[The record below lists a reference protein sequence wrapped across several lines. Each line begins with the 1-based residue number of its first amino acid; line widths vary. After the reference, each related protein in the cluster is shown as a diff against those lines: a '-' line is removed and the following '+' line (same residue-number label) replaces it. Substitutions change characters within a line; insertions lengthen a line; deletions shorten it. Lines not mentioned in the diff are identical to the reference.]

1 MSLTISLLGEPA
13 LTQGNQNIELPRSR
27 KTRALLVYLTLAEK
41 PLRREALC
49 NLLWS
54 ATNDPRAGLRWS
66 LTKLRALL
74 GDALVCQGETVA
86 VDFSRHNCDIYDLK
100 AQLKNKSIG
109 SHDELRA
116 LEASMGPDYLP
127 GIDCN
132 ASPEFELWLESN
144 RELIRQLHRDLLER
158 LHKHGFSDPSQAIG
172 FSRKRVGLDYFATE
186 PNLALLRQLLAHE
199 GLQSA
204 QKAMEAWRER
214 LHKAQ
219 IDAAEAERQ
228 WHKLTNTAQLPA
240 HSFNDNDKTEDA
252 PNIEHGTS
260 LELPSCPSL
269 AVLTFH
275 DIGKN
280 PHGILAEGFTS
291 DLISRLSRLRGL
303 FVIARASSSRF
314 SPQQFSVA
322 DIGQYLGVRYLIHG
336 TTQSYNGRIKVNVV
350 LVEAGTSR
358 EIWSD
363 CFESPLDDLFL
374 IQDEIAN
381 TVTSSIEPEIERAE
395 FERARLKNPEN
406 LDAWE
411 NYHMA
416 LWHSFKFTSA
426 DTDTAELYLKRAL
439 IQDPDFNRIHAA
451 MSLNHFSRAFL
462 NTTPDPSENIQLA
475 LEHAQHS
482 LYLDSRDAMG
492 HWSLGR
498 ALFLDNQ
505 HDLALVSVDRS
516 LQANANYAQGHYAR
530 GFIGVHCG
538 LPVDAA
544 PNLATAQRLSPF
556 DPLLFAMKSSQ
567 ALSFMMQGKYEQ
579 AASWGVN
586 ATIEPNAHYHIYAI
600 AGACL
605 QLAGRH
611 SEAKRNVAIA
621 CKRHPGYTRKK
632 FFESFPYKM
641 RSHQQ
646 VISKALADAGLP

>member
-1 MSLTISLLGEPA
+1 MSLTISLLGEPT
-13 LTQGNQNIELPRSR
+13 LTQGNQSIELPRSR
-27 KTRALLVYLTLAEK
+27 KTRALLTYLTLSGK
-41 PLRREALC
+41 PQRRETLC
-49 NLLWS
+49 DLLWS
-54 ATNDPRAGLRWS
+54 TTNDPRAGLRWS
-66 LTKLRALL
+66 LAKLRALL

-86 VDFSRHNCDIYDLK
+86 LSFSQRNCDVYALT
-100 AQLKNKSIG
+100 AQLKNDNTNSI
-109 SHDELRA
+109 DELS
-116 LEASMGPDYLP
+116 LFEASLGPDYLP

-132 ASPEFELWLESN
+132 ASPEFELWLESQ
-144 RELIRQLHRDLLER
+144 RQTIRQLHRDLLER
-158 LHKHGFSDPSQAIG
+158 LQKHGFSDSSQAII
-172 FSRKRVGLDYFATE
+172 FARKRVSLDYCATE
-186 PNLALLRQLLAHE
+186 PNLALLQKLLTHE

-204 QKAMEAWRER
+204 QKAMQAWRDR
-214 LHKAQ
+214 LRKAH
-219 IDAAEAERQ
+219 IDATEAERE
-228 WHKLTNTAQLPA
+228 WHRLTNKTQLPA
-240 HSFNDNDKTEDA
+240 HVFNDKAEEA
-252 PNIEHGTS
+252 PYIERDTS

-269 AVLTFH
+269 AVLTFQ

-280 PHGILAEGFTS
+280 SHGILAEGLTS

-314 SPQQFSVA
+314 SPLKFSMA
-322 DIGQYLGVRYLIHG
+322 DIGQLLGVRYLIHG

-350 LVEAGTSR
+350 LIEAATSR
-358 EIWSD
+358 EIWSE

-381 TVTSSIEPEIERAE
+381 TVTSSIEPEIEQAE

-439 IQDPDFNRIHAA
+439 IQDPQFNRIYAA

-462 NTTPDPSENIQLA
+462 NTTPDPGEDIQLA

-482 LYLDSRDAMG
+482 LHLDSRDAMG

-498 ALFLDNQ
+498 ALFLDSQ
-505 HDLALVSVDRS
+505 HDLALVSLDRS
-516 LQANANYAQGHYAR
+516 LQANSNYAQGHYAR

-538 LPVDAA
+538 LPVEAA
-544 PNLATAQRLSPF
+544 PNLANAQRLSPF

-567 ALSFMMQGKYEQ
+567 ALSFMLQGKYEL

-611 SEAKRNVAIA
+611 SEAKRNIAIA
-621 CKRHPGYTRKK
+621 RKRHPGYTQKK

-641 RSHQQ
+641 RSHQLL
-646 VISKALADAGLP
+646 ISKALADAGLP

>member
-1 MSLTISLLGEPA
+1 LMSLTISLLGEPA
-13 LTQGNQNIELPRSR
+13 LTRGNQSAQLPRSR

-41 PLRREALC
+41 PQRREALC

-54 ATNDPRAGLRWS
+54 ATNDPRASLRWS
-66 LTKLRALL
+66 LAKLRALL
-74 GDALVCQGETVA
+74 GDALMCEGETVA
-86 VDFSRHNCDIYDLK
+86 VSFSPHNCDIYALK
-100 AQLKNKSIG
+100 AQLKNNSG
-109 SHDELRA
+109 GCHDELSV
-116 LEASMGPDYLP
+116 LEACMGPDYLP

-132 ASPEFELWLESN
+132 AGPEFELWLESQ
-144 RELIRQLHRDLLER
+144 REIIRQLHRELLER
-158 LHKHGFSDPSQAIG
+158 LHKHGFSDPSQAIS

-204 QKAMEAWRER
+204 QKAMQAWRDR
-214 LHKAQ
+214 LHKAH
-219 IDAAEAERQ
+219 IDTTEAERQ
-228 WHKLTNTAQLPA
+228 WHRLTHKAPLPA
-240 HSFNDNDKTEDA
+240 PD
-252 PNIEHGTS
+252 IERGTI

-291 DLISRLSRLRGL
+291 DLISRLSRLREL

-314 SPQQFSVA
+314 SPLQFPVA
-322 DIGQYLGVRYLIHG
+322 NIGQHLGVRYLVHG

-350 LVEAGTSR
+350 LVEAATSR

-416 LWHSFKFTSA
+416 LWHSFKFTCA

-439 IQDPDFNRIHAA
+439 IQDPDFNRIYAA

-462 NTTPDPSENIQLA
+462 NTTPDPSENIELA

-482 LYLDSRDAMG
+482 LQLDSRDAMG

-498 ALFLDNQ
+498 ALFLNNQ
-505 HDLALVSVDRS
+505 HDLALVSADRS

-538 LPVDAA
+538 LPVDAS

-567 ALSFMMQGKYEQ
+567 ALSFMMQGQFEL
-579 AASWGVN
+579 AASWAVN
-586 ATIEPNAHYHIYAI
+586 ATIEPNAHYHIYAV

-605 QLAGRH
+605 QLAGRY
-611 SEAKRNVAIA
+611 SEAKRNIAIA

-641 RSHQQ
+641 RNDQQ
-646 VISKALADAGLP
+646 LISKALADAGLV